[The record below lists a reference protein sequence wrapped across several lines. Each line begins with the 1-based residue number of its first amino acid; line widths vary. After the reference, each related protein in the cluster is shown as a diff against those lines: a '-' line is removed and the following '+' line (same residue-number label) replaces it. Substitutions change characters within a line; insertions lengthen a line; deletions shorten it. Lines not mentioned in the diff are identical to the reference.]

1 MWYIILLSGTTEIA
15 NTGTAAAPNNRK
27 KFVLHLLITNC
38 ISERNNTQI
47 DNAKDIDMVMPMY
60 NLIKYSNNYSKTT
73 WSLWQYYRDE
83 PFLDANNAIAD
94 FPPDNNN
101 NSASFKFR
109 TKKQAEQKMMVQK
122 MLKL

>member
-1 MWYIILLSGTTEIA
+1 
-15 NTGTAAAPNNRK
+15 
-27 KFVLHLLITNC
+27 
-38 ISERNNTQI
+38 
-47 DNAKDIDMVMPMY
+47 MVMPMY
-60 NLIKYSNNYSKTT
+60 NLIEYSNNYSKTT
-73 WSLWQYYRDE
+73 WSLWQYYGDE

-109 TKKQAEQKMMVQK
+109 TKKQEEQKMMVQK